1 MLSREQDAMNN
12 PDTSA
17 HDRNPAQRSVSDGGM
32 HVSFTHRLVTLVTA
46 FSLLFSGTLAN
57 ARFYD
62 LPNLGSSADA
72 VMTPAEEHRLGEA
85 FMRRIRASGEVIDEP
100 WVNDYIQHLGTR
112 LTEHSEAAGKT
123 FHFFVLDKPTIN
135 AFAGPGGYIG
145 IHSGLIS
152 AARSESELAAVA
164 GHEIAHVTQHHL
176 AQFYADAKRLSVPGA
191 ALLIASIL
199 LGAVGGAQAGIAA
212 AMGSQ
217 AALLQHQIDFTRANE
232 KEADAIGID
241 ILAESGYDPSAMAT
255 FFNRMG
261 KATRVY
267 NTKLPKF
274 LLTHPISSE
283 RIAEAQGRAGRYPYR
298 QTVEDPRFHLL
309 RAWLKVRNDED
320 PDLRVPVLR
329 KQLQTGS
336 YRSKTAKQFELALAL
351 DKAGKPGEASHVLEN
366 LRRQHPEQAAI
377 AISLSRILTKQGQLA
392 KAAQVLRASLK
403 QAPEN
408 RPVLTALARLEIRRD
423 NPKKAITVLK
433 PLIAADPDNT
443 SLLALLALA
452 QGRSGDRISAYRSL
466 AESYF
471 QAGKTIAAIQQLHIL
486 KREFKNLDYYVAS
499 SIEARL
505 DVFEQE
511 LAAIKARKKDR

>member
-1 MLSREQDAMNN
+1 MH
-12 PDTSA
+12 TSFA
-17 HDRNPAQRSVSDGGM
+17 R
-32 HVSFTHRLVTLVTA
+32 RLVALFTA
-46 FSLLFSGTLAN
+46 FSLLFGGTLAN
-57 ARFYD
+57 ARLYD

-72 VMTPAEEHRLGEA
+72 VMTPAEEHRLGKA

-100 WVNDYIQHLGTR
+100 WINDYIQSLGAR
-112 LTEHSEAAGKT
+112 LTAHGEATGKA

-145 IHSGLIS
+145 IHAGLIS
-152 AARSESELAAVA
+152 AARSESELAAVV
-164 GHEIAHVTQHHL
+164 GHEIAHVTLHHL

-232 KEADAIGID
+232 KEADAIGMD

-255 FFNRMG
+255 FFNRLG

-274 LLTHPISSE
+274 LLTHPVSSE
-283 RIAEAQGRAGRYPYR
+283 RIAESQGRASRYPYR
-298 QTVEDPRFHLL
+298 QTIEDPRFHLV
-309 RAWLKVRNDED
+309 RAWLKVRGDED
-320 PDLRVPVLR
+320 PGALVPALR
-329 KQLQTGS
+329 KQLEEGS

-351 DKAGKPGEASHVLEN
+351 DKAGKPAEAARLLEG
-366 LRRQHPEQAAI
+366 LHRKRPELAAI
-377 AISLSRILTKQGQLA
+377 AISLSRILAKQGQLGN
-392 KAAQVLRASLK
+392 AARVLNTSLK
-403 QAPEN
+403 QAPAN
-408 RPVLTALARLEIRRD
+408 RPLLTTLARLEIRRGR
-423 NPKKAITVLK
+423 PKKAITVLK
-433 PLIAADPDNT
+433 PLIAAEPDNA

-452 QGRSGDRISAYRSL
+452 QGRAGDKVSAYRSL

-471 QAGKTIAAIQQLHIL
+471 QAGKTEAAIQQLRIL
-486 KREFKNLDYYVAS
+486 KREFKDLDYYVAS
-499 SIEARL
+499 RIEARL

-511 LAAIKARKKDR
+511 QAYSSRNRPRSKRAKKTDSTSSTPETTT